1 MYLTL
6 CTNVCVK
13 HSCYILMELKIFDR
27 FSKSIL
33 ILNFIKIISLGVEL
47 LQADIRVNTHR
58 QDEANGHISKL
69 CKLA

>member
-1 MYLTL
+1 
-6 CTNVCVK
+6 
-13 HSCYILMELKIFDR
+13 MELKIFDR